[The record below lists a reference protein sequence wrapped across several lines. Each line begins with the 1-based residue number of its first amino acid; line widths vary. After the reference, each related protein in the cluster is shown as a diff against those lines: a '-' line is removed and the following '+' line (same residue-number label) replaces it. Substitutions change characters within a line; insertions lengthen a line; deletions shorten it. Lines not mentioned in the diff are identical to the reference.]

1 MDPVLLTTKIR
12 IPPSPPTLIPRS
24 HLLNTIAHGIVDY
37 KLILIS
43 APAGYGKTTLLAD
56 WTRAS
61 AQPVAWLSLDAADND
76 VWGFFR
82 YLLAAWDAAQPGL
95 MESQLGT
102 LLSDTSPD
110 LKAVQASFI
119 HTAVTLSAPT
129 VFVLDD
135 FQRIEEPQIHEAL
148 RFLLDHLPPTLRF
161 VLASRGEPPLPLAR
175 YRARAEVLV
184 LGAEELRFRPEETA
198 VFLNDRMNLQLPSSE
213 IEALQA
219 QLEGWPAGLQLAALT
234 FRQRRLEGGELTVS
248 GRHRFIADYLSEEV
262 LTRLDDERQRFLLQ
276 TSILD
281 RLSAPLCEAVTGQKG
296 GQNML
301 EQLERANLFLVP
313 LDNDRQWY
321 RYHDLFADFL
331 RAQLKQR
338 RSNEKAILHRRAARW
353 YLANDRPEPAFKHA
367 VAGADAELALQ
378 IFERYVQAKLFASEF
393 RRVQAWFQALPD
405 AWFDVYPQFNLV
417 RAGMLLFTGQVDA
430 CARRVEAIEQRLVQ
444 DARDDLQQQKAQ
456 INAIRCSIAC
466 FQNDLTQAEH
476 FASTASPALAAEKP
490 LFQAIIFG
498 SLGDTYRRHGLWAKA
513 AECYLKLL
521 PFMDSPGFSVQAAHV
536 FGALADLELR
546 RGSLQKAADYW
557 RRALGAIEQP
567 ENWGRLPLPLTGWVH
582 IRLGEVLYE
591 WNELEAAQEHV
602 ASGLERAELGG
613 DVRALIAGY
622 PLASRLAL
630 AAGEVTAAA
639 AYLEQARPFL
649 ESTHFPDWTAR
660 FERFQLEL
668 WLAQDRLRTA
678 VHWADRM
685 LSGDVG
691 EEQREHPVRQL
702 ALARLLIIKGD
713 LPALQQALALLKE
726 LLESAE
732 QEGRQGIMIKAL
744 TLQALARQR
753 RDDDSGAMQSLEK
766 ALRLAQPEGYVRL
779 FVDLGLPMARL
790 LQKAHTRNVMG
801 DYVEMLLTAFTGDLP
816 RPTPFQPL
824 LEPLTDRERDVL
836 ELMAAGLT
844 NREIA
849 ENLVISPGTVKKHA
863 SNIYGKLDVGSR
875 TEAAARAREL
885 GLLGQ

>member
-1 MDPVLLTTKIR
+1 MTTKVR
-12 IPPSPPTLIPRS
+12 IPPPPPTLIPRS

-37 KLILIS
+37 KLVLIS

-56 WTRAS
+56 WARAS
-61 AQPVAWLSLDAADND
+61 AQPVAWLSLDETDND
-76 VWGFFR
+76 VGSFFR

-95 MESQLGT
+95 MESPLGT
-102 LLSDTSPD
+102 LLSGTSPD
-110 LKAVQASFI
+110 LEAVQTSFI

-135 FQRIEEPQIHEAL
+135 LQRIDEPLIHEAL
-148 RFLLDHLPPTLRF
+148 RFVLDHLPPTLRF
-161 VLASRGEPPLPLAR
+161 VLASREEPPLPLAR
-175 YRARAEVLV
+175 YRAHAEVLV
-184 LGAEELRFRPEETA
+184 LGAEELRFQPEETA
-198 VFLNDRMNLQLPSSE
+198 VFLNDRMSLQLSPAE

-234 FRQRRLEGGELTVS
+234 FQQRRLEGEELAVS

-262 LTRLDDERQRFLLQ
+262 LTQLDDEKQRFLLQ

-281 RLSAPLCEAVTGQKG
+281 RLSAPLCEAVTEQKG
-296 GQNML
+296 GQKML

-313 LDNDRQWY
+313 LDNNRQWY

-331 RAQLKQR
+331 QDQLKQR
-338 RSNEKAILHRRAARW
+338 RDNEEATLHIRAARW
-353 YLANDRPEPAFKHA
+353 YLANDRPEPAFQHA
-367 VAGADAELALQ
+367 VQGADAELALQ

-393 RRVQAWFQALPD
+393 RRVQEWFQALPD
-405 AWFDVYPQFNLV
+405 AWFDIYPQFNLV
-417 RAGMLLFTGQVDA
+417 RAGMLLFTGQVEA

-444 DARDDLQQQKAQ
+444 DERDDLRQQQAQ

-466 FQNDLTQAEH
+466 FQNDLAQAEY
-476 FASTASPALAAEKP
+476 FARTAFPALAAEKT
-490 LFQAIIFG
+490 LFQAIIYG
-498 SLGDTYRRHGLWAKA
+498 SLGDTYRRNGLWKKA
-513 AECYLKLL
+513 EECYLKLL
-521 PFMDSPGFSVQAAHV
+521 PFMGSPGFSVQAAHV

-557 RRALGAIEQP
+557 RRALRASEQP

-591 WNELEAAQEHV
+591 WNELEAAREHV
-602 ASGLERAELGG
+602 ANGLERAELGG

-639 AYLEQARPFL
+639 AYLERARPYMA
-649 ESTHFPDWTAR
+649 STHFPDWVAR
-660 FERFQLEL
+660 FDRVQLEL

-678 VHWADRM
+678 VQWADRM
-685 LSGDVG
+685 LYSAVE
-691 EEQREHPVRQL
+691 EEQPDRPVRQL
-702 ALARLLIIKGD
+702 ALARILIIKGD
-713 LPALQQALALLKE
+713 LPALRQALAMLKE
-726 LLESAE
+726 LLEAAE
-732 QEGRQGIMIKAL
+732 REGRQGITIKAL
-744 TLQALARQR
+744 ALQALAHQR
-753 RDDDSGAMQSLEK
+753 RDDDSGAMQSLAK

-779 FVDLGLPMARL
+779 FVDLGLPMGRL
-790 LQKAHTRNVMG
+790 LQEAHARNVMV
-801 DYVEMLLTAFTGDLP
+801 DYVAMLLAAFTGDLP
-816 RPTPFQPL
+816 RPTSFQPL
-824 LEPLTDRERDVL
+824 PEPLTDRERDVL

-849 ENLVISPGTVKKHA
+849 EKLVVAPGTVKKHA
-863 SNIYGKLDVGSR
+863 SNIYGKLGVGSR
-875 TEAAARAREL
+875 TEAAAQAREL